1 MQNASSATASS
12 VPGSPLGD
20 IAQSCMSSPV
30 RAVSSAAPI
39 CDAHKQLLRYG
50 HTGLCVVDASGAL
63 VGVISRRDVDV
74 AMRHG
79 LEDSAV
85 ITAMS
90 APVKTIEPTT
100 PLLEIRSLM
109 VTYDLGRLPVVAG
122 EELVGIVTRS
132 DLLRQL
138 CVLEGVLGDLSQ
150 LLPRSHISG
159 YISEQAA
166 LPVPSID
173 ALYEQLKTRIA
184 VIWPALMLIA
194 KAADAQGWAVYL
206 VGGAVRD
213 LLLNCLGQSY
223 PLTDIDLVVD
233 GAETGAG
240 ATLAKIIEASYPQ
253 VEAQIYGEFQTA
265 TLTWPANENNGAIS
279 APTADGSQMSG
290 QMSSQVSTP
299 AFSIDIV
306 TARTEFY
313 AYPAANPEV
322 EASTIHQDL
331 YRRDFTVNA
340 MALRLDAEP
349 INDSDDGSCTA
360 RLLDFFGGWIDLQRG
375 YIRVIHPN
383 SFIEDPTRIFR
394 AVRFSVRLGF
404 DIEAHT
410 EQLIRY
416 AVESG
421 IYARLQTSGH
431 KVPAL
436 QSRLAAELKSVLS
449 SAQWAIALTELDR
462 LGALACIHRNM
473 TISPVLWRQL
483 RRMARWQPKFASDQP
498 RWLLLLS
505 LLIAQLS
512 SPDCARVATTLNL
525 GSPSEQRLTKLH
537 QWESALL
544 EQLPQAQ
551 RPSQIFNYLRPYG
564 QFELLLIAARH
575 PYTLGV
581 HIWHYI
587 VHLSRMSSPINGAT
601 LKRLG
606 YRPGPQFREILTAVH
621 QRILDGELHT
631 AQSAEDYVIKT
642 YPRDDD

>member
-1 MQNASSATASS
+1 
-12 VPGSPLGD
+12 
-20 IAQSCMSSPV
+20 MSSPV

-394 AVRFSVRLGF
+394 AVRFAVRLGF
-404 DIEAHT
+404 TIDAQT
-410 EQLIRY
+410 ETFIRY
-416 AVESG
+416 AVDSG
-421 IYARLQTSGH
+421 IYADLQTQQTT
-431 KVPAL
+431 KRLPAL
-436 QSRLAAELKSVLS
+436 QTRLKAELAYIFQSDYW
-449 SAQWAIALTELDR
+449 AQSLGLLDK
-462 LGALACIHRNM
+462 LGALSCLHPTL
-473 TISPVLWRQL
+473 TIDADLWRQMH
-483 RRMARWQPKFASDQP
+483 RAGRWRQRFIDEVGKNIDIEP
-498 RWLLLLS
+498 WLLRLEVLLAQVEVRSQIATNLQLPLGSIQRLQQLAVIEDTLLDRFNQPQAKPSFIYKSLVSYDLPS
-505 LLIAQLS
+505 LLLVS
-512 SPDCARVATTLNL
+512 V
-525 GSPSEQRLTKLH
+525 
-537 QWESALL
+537 
-544 EQLPQAQ
+544 
-551 RPSQIFNYLRPYG
+551 
-564 QFELLLIAARH
+564 RH
-575 PYTLGV
+575 PRQIGTHV
-581 HIWHYI
+581 WQYI
-587 VHLSRMSSPINGAT
+587 TQLIHVRPPINGNH

-606 YRPGPQFREILTAVH
+606 YSPGPLYGQILTALTYAV
-621 QRILDGELHT
+621 LDGDI
-631 AQSAEDYVIKT
+631 ASVASAEDHLNQYYPLKKGPIIK
-642 YPRDDD
+642 